1 MEKRKAFGFFER
13 VLALALCACLM
24 SGAQGAQMQRT
35 LAEKVVRLHVVANS
49 DAPEDQRVKL
59 SVRDAVLALSQK
71 LLAGAEN
78 ASDAQEKLR
87 AGLGAIE
94 DAANAA
100 LEASGYGY
108 TARAMLSQEEYPER
122 AYEDF
127 SLPAGEYCSLRVRL
141 GQAQGKNWWC
151 VVFPALCTSSDP
163 SAAAADA
170 GLTDAQIGWIRP
182 DGKTVVR
189 FRLAEFF
196 RNLRRSIFG

>member
-13 VLALALCACLM
+13 VLALALCACLI

-100 LEASGYGY
+100 LEASGY
-108 TARAMLSQEEYPER
+108 
-122 AYEDF
+122 
-127 SLPAGEYCSLRVRL
+127 CSLLVRL

-196 RNLRRSIFG
+196 RELRRSIFG